1 MSTAVCSG
9 FPPALVGLLWGPGLV
24 TTRLFSGGGLGVAG
38 GRRRG
43 APVGQA
49 VWLPTGGGAG
59 GSAVASL
66 LFFMLSMSSA
76 TGGSRRPTSCWM
88 GRVVESVGPAGTP
101 GTWFSLGGG
110 RGEGAQRGP
119 PGTPQHSSHFRR

>member
-9 FPPALVGLLWGPGLV
+9 LPPPLAGLLWGPGLV
-24 TTRLFSGGGLGVAG
+24 TTRLFSGGGGLGAAG
-38 GRRRG
+38 GRRG
-43 APVGQA
+43 GPAVGQA
-49 VWLPTGGGAG
+49 VWLPTVGGAG
-59 GSAVASL
+59 GSAVANL

-101 GTWFSLGGG
+101 GG
-110 RGEGAQRGP
+110 
-119 PGTPQHSSHFRR
+119 